1 MDVLETLQTLDAS
14 VQHHHCVESALL
26 HRPLQ
31 CWPHCHV
38 PVEVAGAVMG
48 AGAGAGTSM
57 VACTGAFYPESTD
70 VMVGVRSIPEL
81 HQVVL
86 RPTGGAVAILEGTRP
101 SEMKAAGQSLE
112 GTCSSDSS
120 DP

>member
-1 MDVLETLQTLDAS
+1 
-14 VQHHHCVESALL
+14 
-26 HRPLQ
+26 
-31 CWPHCHV
+31 
-38 PVEVAGAVMG
+38 
-48 AGAGAGTSM
+48 M
-57 VACTGAFYPESTD
+57 VACAGAFYPESTD
-70 VMVGVRSIPEL
+70 AMVGVRSIPEL

>member
-1 MDVLETLQTLDAS
+1 
-14 VQHHHCVESALL
+14 
-26 HRPLQ
+26 
-31 CWPHCHV
+31 
-38 PVEVAGAVMG
+38 
-48 AGAGAGTSM
+48 M
-57 VACTGAFYPESTD
+57 VAYAGAFYPESTD
-70 VMVGVRSIPEL
+70 AMVGVRSIPEL